1 MGSATSS
8 PMGAIAVVDDDE
20 AVCDSTRFLL
30 ETYDFDVHTYQSG
43 AEFLSDNPVIA
54 CLIVDYHMPG
64 LTGLDVVS
72 ELRKRGRAVP
82 TIIMITA
89 TTDPIVERRAAELG
103 IKQVLKKPLSN
114 QVLLSMLRGQLEQ

>member
-1 MGSATSS
+1 MTS
-8 PMGAIAVVDDDE
+8 PACAIAIVDDDD

-30 ETYDFDVHTYQSG
+30 ETYDFDVHTYRSG
-43 AEFLSDNPVIA
+43 ADFLRDNPAIA
-54 CLIVDYHMPG
+54 CLIVDYHMPE
-64 LTGLDVVS
+64 LNGLDVVS

-103 IKQVLKKPLSN
+103 IVQVLKKPLSN
-114 QVLLSMLRGQLEQ
+114 QVLLNTLRGQLKQ

>member
-1 MGSATSS
+1 MTPPAR
-8 PMGAIAVVDDDE
+8 AIAIVDDDD

-30 ETYDFDVHTYQSG
+30 ETYGFDVRTYQSG
-43 AEFLSDNPVIA
+43 SEFLGDNPAIA
-54 CLIVDYHMPG
+54 CLIVDYHMPE

-72 ELRKRGRAVP
+72 ELRKRGRVVP

-103 IKQVLKKPLSN
+103 ILQVLKKPLSN
-114 QVLLSMLRGQLEQ
+114 QVLLNTLRGQLEQ

>member
-1 MGSATSS
+1 MASALTS
-8 PMGAIAVVDDDE
+8 PLGAIAVVDDDA

-30 ETYDFDVHTYQSG
+30 ETYDFDVHSYQSG
-43 AEFLSDNPVIA
+43 AEFLRDNPAIA

-103 IKQVLKKPLSN
+103 IRQVLKKPLSN
-114 QVLLSMLRGQLEQ
+114 QVLLSTIRGQLEQ

>member
-1 MGSATSS
+1 MTSS
-8 PMGAIAVVDDDE
+8 ARAIAIVDDDA

-43 AEFLSDNPVIA
+43 ADFLRDNPAIA
-54 CLIVDYHMPG
+54 CLIVDYHMPE
-64 LTGLDVVS
+64 LNGLDVVS

-89 TTDPIVERRAAELG
+89 TTDPTVERRAAQLG
-103 IKQVLKKPLSN
+103 ILQVLKKPLSN
-114 QVLLSMLRGQLEQ
+114 QVLLNTLRGQLEQ

>member
-1 MGSATSS
+1 MTS
-8 PMGAIAVVDDDE
+8 PVGAIAVVDDDA

-30 ETYDFDVHTYQSG
+30 EPYDFDVHTYQSG
-43 AEFLSDNPVIA
+43 AEFLRDNPAIA

-89 TTDPIVERRAAELG
+89 TTDPFVEHRAAELG
-103 IKQVLKKPLSN
+103 VQQVLKKPLSN
-114 QVLLSMLRGQLEQ
+114 QVLLSTIRGQIEQ

>member
-1 MGSATSS
+1 MTS
-8 PMGAIAVVDDDE
+8 PARAIAIVDDD
-20 AVCDSTRFLL
+20 AAICDSTRFLL
-30 ETYDFDVHTYQSG
+30 ETYGFDVCTYQSG
-43 AEFLSDNPVIA
+43 SEFLGDNPAIGW
-54 CLIVDYHMPG
+54 LIVDYQMPG

-103 IKQVLKKPLSN
+103 ILQVLKKPLSN
-114 QVLLSMLRGQLEQ
+114 QVLLNMLRSQLEQ

>member
-1 MGSATSS
+1 MT
-8 PMGAIAVVDDDE
+8 PIRGAIAVIDDDA

-43 AEFLSDNPVIA
+43 ADFLRDNPVIA

-64 LTGLDVVS
+64 LDGLGVVR
-72 ELRKRGRAVP
+72 ELQERGQRVP

-89 TTDPIVERRAAELG
+89 ATDPAVERRAAELG
-103 IKQVLKKPLSN
+103 IQQVLKKPLSN
-114 QVLLSMLRGQLEQ
+114 QLLLNTIRNQLQN